1 MAQYGKP
8 EYWEERYQK
17 DKEQFDWYQR
27 YSGVKDMITQFIQP
41 NYQILMLGCGN
52 SKMSEEMFEDG
63 YRNITNVDIS
73 FTVIKQMQELYKEK
87 YPEMLFKQMDARN
100 LQFEDGTYDAIIDK
114 ACFDSI
120 LCGDGSGPNS
130 EAMLNHVHR
139 VLSPEGVYIC
149 ITYGVPENRVNY
161 FNKKEYE
168 WTVFTQKAA
177 KPTIST
183 STVISA
189 GEKDDNK
196 NFHFIY
202 IMRKPQ
208 KAKGKE

>member
-1 MAQYGKP
+1 
-8 EYWEERYQK
+8 
-17 DKEQFDWYQR
+17 
-27 YSGVKDMITQFIQP
+27 
-41 NYQILMLGCGN
+41 MLGCGN

>member
-1 MAQYGKP
+1 MAQYGKQ
-8 EYWEERYQK
+8 EYWEDRYQK
-17 DKEQFDWYQR
+17 DKEPFDWYQR
-27 YSGVKDMITQFIQP
+27 YSGVKDMITQYIQP
-41 NYQILMLGCGN
+41 SFQILVVGCGN
-52 SKMSEEMFEDG
+52 SKLSEDMFEDG
-63 YRNITNVDIS
+63 YQNITNIDNS
-73 FTVIKQMQELYKEK
+73 YNVIKQMTDHYKEK
-87 YPEMLFKQMDARN
+87 IPQMTFKVMDTKS
-100 LQFEDGTYDAIIDK
+100 LQFEDGSFDAVIDK

-130 EAMLNHVHR
+130 ENMLNEIHR
-139 VLSPEGVYIC
+139 VLSPNGVYIC
-149 ITYGVPENRVNY
+149 ISYGVPENRMGY
-161 FNKKEYE
+161 FNKGGDD

-202 IMRKPQ
+202 IMRKAP
-208 KAKGKE
+208 KKE